1 MRRRT
6 TLMIISG
13 ALLSGTSLLIF
24 SHLLHQSNS
33 NDLRRRND
41 RIAGQLCTALQGVER
56 IFATPSPSPWSAV
69 ADGKTMAA
77 LGLQPVAE
85 AELASAPVPAVI
97 AAGSPSLM
105 GRPRVCPRRF
115 PQLALVMAADPSPGK
130 GLLFTAGPDR
140 RQAPEWI
147 RLTGGR
153 LINPDQDGDRLIRLA
168 PWTAMEAKDGP
179 AGSRVRVGFGDL
191 AVGLTLEPALPTRAD
206 RVRDLALTL
215 GLLGIGLTI
224 ALAWRSSH
232 NRRKDQPVPGSFRK
246 HGQMS
251 FLTHYAL
258 LKDLE
263 ASALRKQAE
272 RSAAGFLVTIDFRYL
287 ERQRGYLNEME
298 INDILTK
305 ACLAINKGW
314 TLHPGFN
321 FYHVSK
327 NKIALIVLS
336 SGTIPIDDD
345 GACEALLARL
355 LGIVSGSIQIS
366 SDSVLAWD
374 DVIITGQRFQLESP
388 PESLLTMQAFGEML
402 AAEDRRSYRLVKTG
416 DDLLV
421 KDRGEIRSQLTS
433 LKESDLE
440 LRFQPILQVSNPGHF
455 GLELL
460 IRFLPP
466 ALSKLGT
473 GKVIQL
479 AHDIGIAHKIDALV
493 VSRLKDVQQQLN
505 ASEILRHRIE
515 YVSVNI
521 SSDSV
526 SSDQRLNQLIN
537 LVKHHG
543 IDSSIF
549 CIEITEMAA
558 TDILAGS
565 EGVTTASERLMRELN
580 FRIFIDD
587 FGSGLSNYRRISE
600 AWYDGIKLD
609 IDLVKGVDRSFRLQR
624 YVGSFIDTVHALG
637 KTVVCEGVETHNELT
652 AVIRL
657 GADALQGFLVSPPLP
672 LEEVESFLRS
682 SDWADRDSLQQ
693 TLEQIRAM
701 SRLRDSGHGDD
712 FQASE
717 RKIPLERYIIDN
729 WSRLRSFE
737 EFVLLFVNELK
748 SWGLEIYRFSL
759 AFLPDQDDID
769 CSQYVWVSSRP
780 GLVSTLR
787 MERDFLEQ
795 DEHLRSPL
803 HFIATRS
810 KVFRQ
815 QLIATKE
822 NGFPFLD
829 SLKEAGCS
837 DYLGIRLDS
846 RGVSIPVLT
855 IALHEGSV
863 FSDHEVQR
871 IEAMSSLLSLLFYA
885 FESERSKR
893 LAMLDPL
900 TQLANRRSFD
910 SFLKGN
916 VSASKVAQANLSLAL
931 IDIDQFKVV
940 NDVLGH
946 AYGDRCLKEIADA
959 LRTSLRRKS
968 DFVARLGG
976 EEFAIIL
983 PKTDADAS
991 LRLCEKLR
999 QSIQDRGIYH
1009 PGIATGN
1016 VLTVSIGIASWDPNA
1031 MAECDPVR
1039 LLQLADDCLYE
1050 AKRHG
1055 RNQVVCRTLHSQVGL
1070 SA

>member
-6 TLMIISG
+6 ILTIISG

-24 SHLLHQSNS
+24 THLLDQRST
-33 NDLRRRND
+33 NDLRRQDD
-41 RIAGQLCTALQGVER
+41 RIAGRLCTALQGVER
-56 IFATPSPSPWSAV
+56 SFSTPGPPLAS
-69 ADGKTMAA
+69 
-77 LGLQPVAE
+77 LGLQSVA
-85 AELASAPVPAVI
+85 AVELANSPVPAVI
-97 AAGSPSLM
+97 ATGSAALK
-105 GRPRVCPRRF
+105 GRPLVCARRF
-115 PQLALVMAADPSPGK
+115 PRLALVVADEPGQANA
-130 GLLFTAGPDR
+130 LLFSTGPAR
-140 RQAPEWI
+140 CQAPEWI
-147 RLTGGR
+147 RLSGTS
-153 LINPDQDGDRLIRLA
+153 LIDPDQDGDRQIRLA
-168 PWTAMEAKDGP
+168 PWTAMEAKGMA
-179 AGSRVRVGFGDL
+179 AGSLVRVDFGDL
-191 AVGLTLEPALPTRAD
+191 VVGLTLAPALPTRAD
-206 RVRDLALTL
+206 RVRNLALTL
-215 GLLGIGLTI
+215 GLLGVGLSVAI
-224 ALAWRSSH
+224 AWRSSQ
-232 NRRKDQPVPGSFRK
+232 NRRKEQPVTGSFRK
-246 HGQMS
+246 HGQTS

-258 LKDLE
+258 VKDLE
-263 ASALRKQAE
+263 ASALRKHAE
-272 RSAAGFLVTIDFRYL
+272 RGEDGFLVTIDFRYL
-287 ERQRGYLNEME
+287 ERQRGYLSEVE

-305 ACLAINKGW
+305 ACRAIDKGW
-314 TLHPGFN
+314 AVHPGFN

-327 NKIALIVLS
+327 NKIALIVRA
-336 SGTIPIDDD
+336 SGSIPIDDNV
-345 GACEALLARL
+345 ACEALLARL

-366 SDSVLAWD
+366 SDTVLAWD
-374 DVIITGQRFQLESP
+374 DVTITGQRFQLGAP
-388 PESLLTMQAFGEML
+388 PETLLTMQAFGEML
-402 AAEDRRSYRLVKTG
+402 AAEDRHSYRLVKSG

-421 KDRGEIRSQLTS
+421 KDKGEIRSQLTS
-433 LKESDLE
+433 LKASDLE
-440 LRFQPILQVSNPGHF
+440 LRFQPILQLSNPGHF

-473 GKVIQL
+473 GHVIQL

-493 VSRLKDVQQQLN
+493 VSRLNDVQQQIN
-505 ASEILRHRIE
+505 ASEFLRHRIE

-526 SSDQRLNQLIN
+526 STDQRLNQLIG
-537 LVKHHG
+537 LFKHHG

-600 AWYDGIKLD
+600 AWYDAIKLD
-609 IDLVKGVDRSFRLQR
+609 IDLIKGVDRSFRLQR

-672 LEEVESFLRS
+672 LEEVESFIRS
-682 SDWADRDSLQQ
+682 SKWADRDSLQQ
-693 TLEQIRAM
+693 TLEQIRAT
-701 SRLRDSGHGDD
+701 SRLRDSGHGDEFNTSD
-712 FQASE
+712 K
-717 RKIPLERYIIDN
+717 KIPLERYIIDN

-748 SWGLEIYRFSL
+748 SWGLEIHRFSL

-803 HFIATRS
+803 HFIVTRS

-815 QLIATKE
+815 QLVDTKD

-829 SLKEAGCS
+829 SLKEEGCS

-863 FSDHEVQR
+863 FSDQEVQR

-916 VSASKVAQANLSLAL
+916 VSASRAAQVNLSLAL

-991 LRLCEKLR
+991 LLLCEKLR
-999 QSIQDRGIYH
+999 ESIQDKGTYH
-1009 PGIATGN
+1009 PGVATGN
-1016 VLTVSIGIASWDPNA
+1016 VLTVSIGIAAWDPNS
-1031 MAECDPVR
+1031 MAECDADR

-1055 RNQVVCRTLHSQVGL
+1055 RNRVVCRSLHSQVGL